1 MINYKKI
8 ILSILFFLYF
18 LIGAYLSL
26 NTGIS
31 HDQYH
36 EQLNW
41 KINFEAIQS
50 VFFNKGSY
58 EILLNYLDK
67 YHGIA
72 FHYISQPIQFLIYLK
87 KLQIFMMSL
96 LRARITYRDIWLYL
110 SFFVLLVIFFIC

>member
-18 LIGAYLSL
+18 IIGSYLSL
-26 NTGIS
+26 NNGIS

-50 VFFNKGSY
+50 VFFDKGSY
-58 EILLNYLDK
+58 EVLLNYLDK

-72 FHYISQPIQFLIYLK
+72 FHYISQPIQFLIYEK
-87 KLQIFMMSL
+87 VVNFNDVTPEG
-96 LRARITYRDIWLYL
+96 AYYL
-110 SFFVLLVIFFIC
+110 SRHLVVFIFFVLQVIFFIC